1 MPYKLI
7 SLVFLLF
14 FLIINKAYS
23 ENEFILPVK
32 KPSIFKQIEKNIKLK
47 TTTNLPQKK
56 PILQSD
62 TSEQN
67 IVKEKKE
74 IKKKISPKKEVVKI
88 DAGFLYPKKKPT
100 TYKTA
105 SKEAKKSTILNP
117 KDFAKAKETIKF
129 IKSKKWNSAMK
140 SAEKV
145 KDRDFRTLITW
156 MYLKTT
162 GNAATFNDYKKFL

>member
-23 ENEFILPVK
+23 ADEFILPVK
-32 KPSIFKQIEKNIKLK
+32 KPSIFKKIEKNITSK

-56 PILQSD
+56 PILQPT

-74 IKKKISPKKEVVKI
+74 IKKKITEKKDTSKKKIVKI
-88 DAGFLYPKKKPT
+88 DSGFVYPKKKT
-100 TYKTA
+100 CN
-105 SKEAKKSTILNP
+105 LQN
-117 KDFAKAKETIKF
+117 F
-129 IKSKKWNSAMK
+129 I
-140 SAEKV
+140 
-145 KDRDFRTLITW
+145 
-156 MYLKTT
+156 
-162 GNAATFNDYKKFL
+162 

>member
-47 TTTNLPQKK
+47 TTNNLPQKK

-62 TSEQN
+62 ASEQN

-74 IKKKISPKKEVVKI
+74 IKKKITEKKDTSKKEIVKI
-88 DAGFLYPKKKPT
+88 DGFFAGKMNSL
-100 TYKTA
+100 
-105 SKEAKKSTILNP
+105 SG
-117 KDFAKAKETIKF
+117 KAL
-129 IKSKKWNSAMK
+129 
-140 SAEKV
+140 
-145 KDRDFRTLITW
+145 LIINIDNKNTR
-156 MYLKTT
+156 LI
-162 GNAATFNDYKKFL
+162 NL

>member
-67 IVKEKKE
+67 IVKEKRLVLFNLV
-74 IKKKISPKKEVVKI
+74 PQQ
-88 DAGFLYPKKKPT
+88 
-100 TYKTA
+100 
-105 SKEAKKSTILNP
+105 
-117 KDFAKAKETIKF
+117 F
-129 IKSKKWNSAMK
+129 I
-140 SAEKV
+140 
-145 KDRDFRTLITW
+145 
-156 MYLKTT
+156 
-162 GNAATFNDYKKFL
+162 

>member
-47 TTTNLPQKK
+47 TTNNLPQKK
-56 PILQSD
+56 PILKST

-88 DAGFLYPKKKPT
+88 DGFFTGKM
-100 TYKTA
+100 
-105 SKEAKKSTILNP
+105 
-117 KDFAKAKETIKF
+117 
-129 IKSKKWNSAMK
+129 NSF
-140 SAEKV
+140 SE
-145 KDRDFRTLITW
+145 
-156 MYLKTT
+156 
-162 GNAATFNDYKKFL
+162 